1 MGRSYRTI
9 TRGFTLIELLVAIA
23 VIAILI
29 GLLAPA
35 IVGARET
42 ARRVHCENNHRQLM
56 AACLAYAN
64 GWKDRMP
71 LPNWLSVDVHS
82 GWLYK
87 PPAPGANA
95 WLWDTHRTGS
105 LWQYL
110 EKDAIFRCISH
121 KDPYTG
127 SGRTT
132 SYLLNGAIVAYG
144 NRATAFRIDQFMP
157 NSIMFWET
165 EEKGGWNDGSSYP
178 TEGLNLRHGKYNL
191 RSSGTQG
198 ANNRIFNTGVS
209 GNTISS
215 IDGHTEWFSLLR
227 YKEEL
232 TKRPGR
238 LWCVPGSKTGG

>member
-1 MGRSYRTI
+1 MHRSQRPNS
-9 TRGFTLIELLVAIA
+9 RAFTLIELLVVIA

-29 GLLAPA
+29 AILSPS

-56 AACLAYAN
+56 SACLTYAN

-71 LPNWLSVDVHS
+71 VPNWLSVDVHA
-82 GWLYK
+82 GWLYT
-87 PPAPGANA
+87 PPAPST
-95 WLWDTHRTGS
+95 WLWETHRTGAV
-105 LWQYL
+105 WQYL
-110 EKDAIFRCISH
+110 EKDAIYRCISH
-121 KDPYTG
+121 RDPYVG

-144 NRATAFRIDQFMP
+144 GRKAAFRVDQFMP

-165 EEKGGWNDGSSYP
+165 AVEGWNDGSSFP
-178 TEGLNLRHGKYNL
+178 DEGLNLRHGKYNV
-191 RSSGTQG
+191 RSSGTEG
-198 ANNRIFNTGVS
+198 GKNFNTGTS
-209 GNTISS
+209 GNTVSC
-215 IDGHTEWFSLLR
+215 IDGHTEWLSLLR

-232 TKRPGR
+232 KRRPGR